1 MKTYETK
8 IEVLAKPMTAG
19 EYNQEMGFQ
28 LRNAKGELYSE
39 TETGYF
45 VKVSGTVKWMPK
57 EDFENEFKC
66 VETWKDRLVI
76 ERDELLIRVT
86 KLRDFINS
94 KTFDHV
100 SNKQGFLLREQLHY
114 MQCYLD
120 ILNDRLTKLQEGA
133 MWFEMDKIMIEQRHV
148 DSVRKYLGEENLRY
162 FRHLKGLKGEVFPV
176 LKLNYRKKGVTAHPV
191 GLREGM
197 KIRNWMRVNFPEF
210 TQLSQNKIEKLSE
223 ELINKAIIFESYFE
237 IIDDSTDKA
246 IDWEQRRYEIAK
258 DALAGIISEESIPGV
273 DPFHYIDKDV
283 SRAIEY
289 ADELIKRLKAK

>member
-39 TETGYF
+39 IETGYF
-45 VKVSGTVKWMPK
+45 IKVSGTVKWMPK

-120 ILNDRLTKLQEGA
+120 ILNDRLTKLQEGV

-148 DSVRKYLGEENLRY
+148 ESVRKYLGEENLRY

-176 LKLNYRKKGVTAHPV
+176 LKLNYHKKGVTAHPV

-223 ELINKAIIFESYFE
+223 ELINKAIIFE
-237 IIDDSTDKA
+237 
-246 IDWEQRRYEIAK
+246 
-258 DALAGIISEESIPGV
+258 
-273 DPFHYIDKDV
+273 
-283 SRAIEY
+283 
-289 ADELIKRLKAK
+289 

>member
-8 IEVLAKPMTAG
+8 IEVLAKLMTAG

-39 TETGYF
+39 IETGYF
-45 VKVSGTVKWMPK
+45 IKVSGTVKWMPK

-120 ILNDRLTKLQEGA
+120 ILNDRLPI
-133 MWFEMDKIMIEQRHV
+133 EMDKIMIEQRHV

-176 LKLNYRKKGVTAHPV
+176 LKLNYHKKGVPAHPV

-223 ELINKAIIFESYFE
+223 ELINKAIIFE
-237 IIDDSTDKA
+237 
-246 IDWEQRRYEIAK
+246 
-258 DALAGIISEESIPGV
+258 
-273 DPFHYIDKDV
+273 
-283 SRAIEY
+283 
-289 ADELIKRLKAK
+289 